1 LAANTPIPYNPAGS
15 RGVAWTT
22 GQRLEEVEY
31 SAPYPLHTGEL
42 AVLLDVGYSR
52 ANLGARTTFI
62 ETLFVGR
69 AKGSPRLP
77 GARMSSRG
85 DRRSRFSAE
94 PTVLI
99 VDDEETPR
107 STTCRMV
114 RALGYQARTARDGR
128 EALRYIQQHPG
139 EIRLVLTDVVMPYMD
154 GGELAERARDLHPR
168 LPIILMSAYPVG
180 EIAEL
185 VAAYPELP
193 FLEKPFTT
201 ETLHKFLTP
210 ILGPPTPRGRRAND
224 RVRYRDRARQSS

>member
-1 LAANTPIPYNPAGS
+1 
-15 RGVAWTT
+15 
-22 GQRLEEVEY
+22 
-31 SAPYPLHTGEL
+31 
-42 AVLLDVGYSR
+42 
-52 ANLGARTTFI
+52 
-62 ETLFVGR
+62 
-69 AKGSPRLP
+69 
-77 GARMSSRG
+77 MSTRG
-85 DRRSRFSAE
+85 DRRSRYSAD

-114 RALGYQARTARDGR
+114 RALGYQARAARDGR

-139 EIRLVLTDVVMPYMD
+139 EIRLILTDVIMPYMD

-180 EIAEL
+180 AIAEL

-201 ETLHKFLTP
+201 ETLQRILTSL
-210 ILGPPTPRGRRAND
+210 LGPPGRGKGRRAND
-224 RVRYRDRARQSS
+224 RLRYRDQVRQSS

>member
-1 LAANTPIPYNPAGS
+1 MPT
-15 RGVAWTT
+15 
-22 GQRLEEVEY
+22 
-31 SAPYPLHTGEL
+31 
-42 AVLLDVGYSR
+42 
-52 ANLGARTTFI
+52 
-62 ETLFVGR
+62 
-69 AKGSPRLP
+69 
-77 GARMSSRG
+77 RG
-85 DRRSRFSAE
+85 DRRSRFSTE

-114 RALGYQARTARDGR
+114 RALGYQAHSARDGR

-139 EIRLVLTDVVMPYMD
+139 EVRVLLTDVIMPYMD

-168 LPIILMSAYPVG
+168 LPIVLMSAYPVG

-185 VAAYPELP
+185 VAGYPELP

-201 ETLHKFLTP
+201 ETLHRVLTA
-210 ILGPPTPRGRRAND
+210 LVGPPERLRGRRSND

>member
-1 LAANTPIPYNPAGS
+1 MPT
-15 RGVAWTT
+15 
-22 GQRLEEVEY
+22 Q
-31 SAPYPLHTGEL
+31 
-42 AVLLDVGYSR
+42 
-52 ANLGARTTFI
+52 
-62 ETLFVGR
+62 
-69 AKGSPRLP
+69 
-77 GARMSSRG
+77 G

-114 RALGYQARTARDGR
+114 RALGYEARTARDGR

-139 EIRLVLTDVVMPYMD
+139 EIRLLISDVIMPYMD

-168 LPIILMSAYPVG
+168 LPIVLMSAYPVG

-185 VAAYPELP
+185 IAGYPEFP

-201 ETLHKFLTP
+201 EGLHRVLAP
-210 ILGPPTPRGRRAND
+210 LIGPPPKPKGRRAND
-224 RVRYRDRARQSS
+224 RVHYRDRARQSS